1 MLREALLTNM
11 CILYM
16 YIFVLCKAQTSFARD
31 THLQSHCEVV
41 LLMLPPMITSTLF
54 NFTLVYYDRR
64 CYYRMN
70 HWTTAR
76 SVGFMNAGIAD
87 PELRKKK
94 LNAECFGIAGGCWGS
109 FVTFLSHVGWCKH
122 NWLLGLYWASFY

>member
-1 MLREALLTNM
+1 
-11 CILYM
+11 
-16 YIFVLCKAQTSFARD
+16 
-31 THLQSHCEVV
+31 
-41 LLMLPPMITSTLF
+41 
-54 NFTLVYYDRR
+54 
-64 CYYRMN
+64 MN

-109 FVTFLSHVGWCKH
+109 FVTFLESCGFSVNKTGYLVCIGD
-122 NWLLGLYWASFY
+122 LLLAVSMRMVFPVRGIPS